1 MSVFTSQANKTALQ
15 NVAQKASGAVNNL
28 LSSNL
33 GQIGVAALMTNKMVQ
48 SGISAL
54 TTGAAVAASLDNL
67 ISGSKADFGSG
78 SPMRTTID
86 SLNARNKAG
95 DSSSN
100 PETKTMDSKSS
111 TSGGTDLK
119 FPPVPAPYHIVFNF
133 AKYERANPLGS
144 VTFNTSDRIILPI
157 PDQLADNTPVKW
169 GSENLGLS
177 GQVLNAVKNT
187 DQLTSQGAVNLG
199 TEALLS
205 VGAAMAPAEIVQ
217 AASSV
222 MGVVPNPALAQ
233 LFQGIDF
240 RTHEFSWQF
249 APKNEAETKIVKD
262 IIWAFKKHSLP
273 TYTSGTA
280 AFFNYPDIV
289 LPEFSKNCKD
299 YLFTFKRCI
308 IAAVNVN
315 YAPQGTPT
323 FFAATKAPVFVQLS
337 ISLAEMEYVTQADYG
352 GSMQGKNIDQA
363 LFTGLG
369 KAFTKSATQFG
380 EQAGKALSGG

>member
-100 PETKTMDSKSS
+100 PETKTVDSKSS

-133 AKYERANPLGS
+133 SKYERANPLGS

-157 PDQLADNTPVKW
+157 PDQLADNTPVGW
-169 GSENLGLS
+169 DTQDLGVN
-177 GQVLNAVKNT
+177 GKILNAVKNT
-187 DQLTSQGAVNLG
+187 DQLASQGAFNLI
-199 TEALLS
+199 TEI
-205 VGAAMAPAEIVQ
+205 GAAMAPAEYVQ

-222 MGVVPNPALAQ
+222 MGVVPNPAMAQ
-233 LFQGIDF
+233 LFQGIPF
-240 RTHEFSWQF
+240 RTHQFTWQF
-249 APKNEAETKIVKD
+249 APKNETETKIVKD
-262 IIWAFKKHSLP
+262 IVWAFKKHSLP

-289 LPEFSKNCKD
+289 LPEFSENCKD

-308 IAAVNVN
+308 ILAVNVN
-315 YAPQGTPT
+315 YAPHGTPT
-323 FFAATKAPVFVQLS
+323 FFAATKAPVFVELS
-337 ISLAEMEYVTQADYG
+337 IELAEMEYVTQADYG

-369 KAFTKSATQFG
+369 KAFTKSATQLG
-380 EQAGKALSGG
+380 EQAGKAFSGG